1 MTENGSHRG
10 TALLWIFAA
19 SGFAG
24 LVYESIW
31 TQYLG
36 LLLGHSAYAQVL
48 VLALFMGG
56 MALGA
61 WLISRRSEL
70 LKRPLALYAG
80 VEALLGV
87 MGVIFHSY
95 YSLASGWAYSTLF
108 PAVSPGLTLEIA
120 RWSVAGLLILPQCV
134 LLGMTFPL
142 MSAGFLRLQPQAGGR
157 VLAGLYFSNSLGAA
171 LGALVSTFVLLPG
184 VGLPG
189 TVLTAGLIGILVAIS
204 VWPLAKQELPSSV
217 ERREHKASGK
227 ELSAP
232 AFILAV
238 AAVTGASSFVYEISW
253 IRMLAM
259 VLGSTIH
266 AFEIMLAAFIL
277 GIACGGFWL
286 RKRADSFASPRRAAG
301 WAQVAMGCMALS
313 TLFLYNQSF
322 SWLAWVMQTL
332 NRSADSAYTVYNI
345 ASAGI
350 AMVIMLPTA
359 FFAGMTL
366 PLLTLTLLKDGAGES
381 AIGKT
386 YAANTLGAI
395 VGVVLAVFVGLPMLG
410 LRLSLWLAAAA
421 DIVLGILLLVSLGHA
436 ARANLAAVRWPT
448 RVGIGA
454 SIIFLGGALLLSN
467 FDPVLMSSGVF
478 RMGKVQQDQRKVLYF
493 QDGRTASVA
502 LVEIG
507 ANMRAIITNG
517 KPDAALSI
525 KPELHTGDEMTMTL
539 AAMLPMV
546 YHPTAASVAI
556 IGFGSGMTT
565 HTVLGNPRIASVDTV
580 EIEPAMVEGA
590 RHFRPIVERA
600 YADPRS
606 HIVIDD
612 AKSYFAT
619 TRKRYDIIIS
629 EPSNPW
635 VNGVASLF
643 TEEFYR
649 FIPGHL
655 NEGGLFVQWVHVYE
669 MTPALIDSISR
680 AMLPYFA
687 DTRLYLAANGTDWII
702 VASPTRMLPD
712 ARQLR
717 LPQFWDPAL
726 YQELGGLSITSE
738 ADLDQIY
745 LGDKRLLQAYTD
757 LRPDVPA
764 NSDFF
769 PYLQLNAPQA
779 RFAGA
784 SAAELVKLKLAD
796 WPIADVL
803 GVETSAALD
812 YRPGRY
818 LKINIVQGNVLDVAQ
833 TLHAILTGRAEPARS
848 QAPIA
853 MRLAAE
859 RVYRANTACQIDV
872 LGDSGLVMLTD
883 LATSTIPQL
892 SREDGLSIWRQ
903 PAWAK
908 CSGSSLS
915 RDYLAFIG
923 AVAARD
929 HQETLRLGQNL
940 LDRHAKGLLER
951 SVQPPIHYIVGAMQI
966 AAYARGDFQRVIS
979 LENAYDKKLAS
990 GLPRTLLVKLARDR
1004 LR

>member
-171 LGALVSTFVLLPG
+171 LGALVSTFLLLPG

-189 TVLTAGLIGILVAIS
+189 TVLTAGLIGILVAIC
-204 VWPLAKQELPSSV
+204 VWPLAKLEQRV
-217 ERREHKASGK
+217 T
-227 ELSAP
+227 SAP
-232 AFILAV
+232 QEQHSRAEKSAPWFILAV

-286 RKRADSFASPRRAAG
+286 RKRADSFISPRRAAG

-332 NRSADSAYTVYNI
+332 NQSADSAYTVYNI

-366 PLLTLTLLKDGAGES
+366 PLLTLTLLKDGADES

-395 VGVVLAVFVGLPMLG
+395 VGVVLAVFVGLPILG

-421 DIVLGILLLVSLGHA
+421 DIVLGILLLVSFGQA
-436 ARANLAAVRWPT
+436 ARTNLGAILWPT

-454 SIIFLGGALLLSN
+454 SVVFLGFALLLSN

-478 RMGKVQQDQRKVLYF
+478 RIGKVMQEQRKVLYF

-502 LVEIG
+502 LVEI
-507 ANMRAIITNG
+507 AATVRSIITNG
-517 KPDAALSI
+517 KPDAALST
-525 KPELHTGDEMTMTL
+525 KPGFHTPDEMTMTL
-539 AAMLPMV
+539 AGLLPMM
-546 YHPTAASVAI
+546 YHPTASSVAI

-565 HTVLGNPRIASVDTV
+565 HTVLGNPRIDSVDTV

-687 DTRLYLAANGTDWII
+687 DTRLYLAVNGTDWII

-726 YQELGGLSITSE
+726 YQELSKLSINSE
-738 ADLDQIY
+738 ADVAQTY
-745 LGDKRLLQAYTD
+745 LGDKRLLQAYTE

-779 RFAGA
+779 RFAKA
-784 SAAELVKLKLAD
+784 SASELVKLKVAD

-803 GVETSAALD
+803 GVQTGAALD
-812 YRPGRY
+812 YRPGPY
-818 LKINIVQGNVLDVAQ
+818 LRTNVVQGDALDVAQ
-833 TLHAILTGRAEPARS
+833 TLHAILTGHTEPARS
-848 QAPIA
+848 QASIA

-859 RVYRANTACQIDV
+859 RVYRANSTCQLDT

-883 LATSTIPQL
+883 LATSTIPLL
-892 SREDGLSIWRQ
+892 SSEDGLAIWRQ
-903 PAWAK
+903 AAWTK
-908 CSGSSLS
+908 CSGTSLS
-915 RDYLAFIG
+915 RQYLAFIG

-940 LDRHAKGLLER
+940 LDRHAPALLER
-951 SVQPPIHYIVGAMQI
+951 GAQPPVRYIVGATQI
-966 AAYARGDFQRVIS
+966 AAYARGDFQRVIT

-990 GLPRTLLVKLARDR
+990 DLPRTLLVKLARDR